1 MMEEEEKLVC
11 YRGLGFWVGFVVW
24 VFFCFVGDYFGWF
37 FRKNQVLRKKK
48 RLI

>member
-24 VFFCFVGDYFGWF
+24 VFFCFVGIILFGF
-37 FRKNQVLRKKK
+37 LGKIKF
-48 RLI
+48 

>member
-24 VFFCFVGDYFGWF
+24 VFF
-37 FRKNQVLRKKK
+37 VLWG
-48 RLI
+48 LFCLVF